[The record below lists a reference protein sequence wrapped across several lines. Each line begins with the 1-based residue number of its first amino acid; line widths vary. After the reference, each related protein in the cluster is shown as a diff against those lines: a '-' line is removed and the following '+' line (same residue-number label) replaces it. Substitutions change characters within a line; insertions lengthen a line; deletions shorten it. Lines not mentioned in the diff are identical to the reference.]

1 MFRSLCKAKKYPTIM
16 TGEEEAEEEWKNV
29 RKLLSEETEVK
40 VGGDIRTWE
49 EELKKNGQM
58 EKKIQSTRKEKK
70 KREEETGGIEEEEEN
85 GRRERGGRVEK
96 SEE

>member
-1 MFRSLCKAKKYPTIM
+1 MEKCEEVTIRRDRSKS
-16 TGEEEAEEEWKNV
+16 G
-29 RKLLSEETEVK
+29 R
-40 VGGDIRTWE
+40 GHTWE
-49 EELKKNGQM
+49 EELKKHGQM

>member
-40 VGGDIRTWE
+40 VGGDIHG
-49 EELKKNGQM
+49 KK
-58 EKKIQSTRKEKK
+58 S
-70 KREEETGGIEEEEEN
+70 
-85 GRRERGGRVEK
+85 
-96 SEE
+96 